1 MLLVRNEDVDRRAVK
16 IIEGLDVEGNVGLKA
31 LMSGDHMV
39 LLEIRYEAGSSSLVH
54 SHSHESLCYIVSG
67 TARATVGDQASIVG
81 PGDVCRH
88 PEGMPHS
95 VEAIEDLVVVE
106 IKSPVQDLQSFL
118 GMG

>member
-1 MLLVRNEDVDRRAVK
+1 MLLVSNEDVDRRPVK
-16 IIEGLDVEGNVGLKA
+16 VIEGLDVEGSVGLKA
-31 LMSGDHMV
+31 LMSGEHMV
-39 LLEIRYEAGSSSLVH
+39 LLEIRYEAGSSSPVH

-67 TARATVGDQASIVG
+67 TARATVGDEVSVVG

-88 PEGMPHS
+88 PEGVPHR

-106 IKSPVQDLQSFL
+106 IKSPAPDLGNFL